1 MLKKYLITMMMG
13 LAAISVQAQDA
24 EGLTVV
30 YGATQTS
37 NLLSK
42 GKKVKLRGIANQPA
56 LMTISVNGMQVAEGQ
71 GVEYDNKGTK
81 EYRLEYQYTFE
92 NEGSYEV
99 LFTATADGKT
109 VTDTTYFLIDPKSNQ
124 SSSQAVPPMGAYRN
138 ADGTVTFCLAAP
150 EKESVVLVGEW
161 NNYQLTPESV
171 MDYVDGPADGQG
183 SYRYFTKTVSGIPV
197 NTPTKYYFY
206 VNNGNTFKAVGDPYA
221 RMVLDPNNDK
231 WISPDVYPDIP
242 SYPASLS
249 TGSNVCVA
257 VFQDN
262 YGQYTWKM
270 DSFKGAPKDQLVIY
284 ELLFRDFTGTEG
296 KASGNGTVRGAIEK
310 IPYLKSLGINAV
322 ELLPI
327 QEFDGNLSWGYN
339 PNFYFALDKAYGTP
353 QDYKEFI
360 DICHQNG
367 IAVILDVVFNQSAGL
382 HPWYMMY
389 DIKSNPFYNKEAP
402 HAYSV
407 LNDWVQEYPL
417 VQQQWHDMLKF
428 WLSEYKVDGFRFDLV
443 KGLGDNSSYAGSGS
457 IDNRTNRFNQSRV
470 DRMKNLHN
478 AMREVNP
485 DAYFI
490 NELLGDAKEENEMA
504 KDGELNWLNNNYNG
518 CEFAMGWKSN
528 LNSMWANKASRTP
541 GSIVSYLESHDEERL
556 AYKQDMYG
564 ATGIKGNRENSC
576 YRLAGA
582 AVQMLMTPGSHMI
595 WQFSEMGNAQ
605 TTKSKDGG
613 NDTGNKLVNWSLLDN
628 EWNKGLVDRYTE
640 LINIRLANPDL
651 FGEQAEYSLDF
662 NNTANYPTAPKK
674 LMYAKSFYGDKE
686 IHVLINPGVNVV
698 LTSQAA
704 FKSQNPNDYQ
714 VLSKWGAT
722 DPVIDYATGNVTLPA
737 NGYVVIGN
745 KSVVPDLSGVND
757 IELTPARKFAAYSI
771 DGELRTVNA
780 SGKVEV
786 WNLSGMKV
794 AESNGDATFSLPAG
808 IYLLR
813 NGSESLKVMV
823 K

>member
-1 MLKKYLITMMMG
+1 MLKKYLITMMIG
-13 LAAISVQAQDA
+13 LAAVSAQAQDA
-24 EGLTVV
+24 DGLTVA

-37 NLLSK
+37 NLLAK

-56 LMTISVNGMQVAEGQ
+56 LMTISVNGVQVAEGE
-71 GVEYDNKGTK
+71 GVQYDNKGTI
-81 EYRLEYQYTFE
+81 EYRLEYQYTFDK
-92 NEGSYEV
+92 EGAYEV
-99 LFTATADGKT
+99 LFTATADGTT
-109 VTDTTYFLIDPKSNQ
+109 VSDTTYFLIDPKSSQ
-124 SSSQAVPPMGAYRN
+124 SASQVVPPMGAYRN
-138 ADGTVTFCLAAP
+138 ADGTVTFCIAAP

-161 NNYQLTPESV
+161 NNYQLAPESV
-171 MDYVDGPADGQG
+171 MEYVDGPADGQG
-183 SYRYFTKTVSGIPV
+183 SYRYFTKTVSDIPV

-206 VNNGNTFKAVGDPYA
+206 VNEGSSFKAVGDPYA

-231 WISPDVYPDIP
+231 WISAEVYPDMP
-242 SYPASLS
+242 SYPSSLS

-262 YGQYTWKM
+262 YGEYKWKV

-296 KASGNGTVRGAIEK
+296 KASGDGTVRGAIEK

-360 DICHQNG
+360 DICHENG

-389 DIKSNPFYNKEAP
+389 DINSNPFYNKVAP

-443 KGLGDNSSYAGSGS
+443 KGLGNNDSYKNSSESA
-457 IDNRTNRFNQSRV
+457 TNAFNQSRV
-470 DRMKNLHN
+470 DRMKRLHD

-528 LNSMWANKASRTP
+528 LNTMWAKKASRTA
-541 GSIVSYLESHDEERL
+541 GSTVSYLESHDEERL

-564 ATGIKGNRENSC
+564 ATGIKGDHENSC

-613 NDTGNKLVNWSLLDN
+613 NDTGNKIVNWSLLDN

-651 FGEQAEYSLDF
+651 FGEEAEYSLDF
-662 NNTANYPTAPKK
+662 NNTANFPTAPKK
-674 LMYAKSFYGDKE
+674 LLYAKSFYGDKE
-686 IHVLINPGVNVV
+686 IHVLINAGVNVE

-704 FKSQNPNDYQ
+704 FRSQNASDYQ
-714 VLSKWGAT
+714 ILSKWGAT

-745 KSVVPDLSGVND
+745 KSVVPDLSGVN
-757 IELTPARKFAAYSI
+757 EVEVGSAQKFAAYTI

-786 WNLSGMKV
+786 WNVSGVKV
-794 AESNGDATFSLPAG
+794 AESDGDASFSLPAG

-813 NGSESLKVMV
+813 SGSESLKVMV